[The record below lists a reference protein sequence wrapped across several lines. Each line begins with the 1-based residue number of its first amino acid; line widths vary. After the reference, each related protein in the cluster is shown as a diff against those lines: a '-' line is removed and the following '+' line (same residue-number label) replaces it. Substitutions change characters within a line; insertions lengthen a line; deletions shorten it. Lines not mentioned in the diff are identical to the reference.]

1 MDFDISKVKT
11 TVDIDKGEVTLD
23 SYGYFSNDLD
33 SIRRAVTQDKINLK
47 AVYTKL
53 NNLLEPK
60 YERRFD
66 TLSGSFALFYQTD
79 DKYNEVRY

>member
-33 SIRRAVTQDKINLK
+33 SIRRAVTQNKINLK
-47 AVYTKL
+47 VVYTKL
-53 NNLLEPK
+53 NNFLEPK

-66 TLSGSFALFYQTD
+66 TRSGNFALFYLTD
-79 DKYNEVRY
+79 SKLNETRY